1 MESID
6 LLTLFKKGEDL
17 QNRMRIIFKKNNLQN
32 SEIQFLPEEDFE
44 TWKNLHEESVI
55 LTKKISS
62 YVKKDEE

>member
-17 QNRMRIIFKKNNLQN
+17 QNKMRIIFKKNNLLN
-32 SEIQFLPEEDFE
+32 SEIQFLPKEDFE
-44 TWKNLHEESVI
+44 IWKNLHEESVI

-62 YVKKDEE
+62 HVEKNQ